1 MSVHDFFLLLHL
13 VLFVYWL
20 GGDLGVFYSSGF
32 VVNEK
37 LGKETRL
44 VAAKIMM
51 NLDLFPRIC
60 MSLMLT
66 VGGILTEFKGLE
78 HPLWQMAGIVALGP
92 FWLAM
97 VLTIHFQ
104 HGSPLAQ
111 RLTRFDYWFRW
122 AMIIAIIASVTYSVS
137 TGRLAPAPWVG
148 GKLLIF
154 AFLIFCGLMIRM
166 ALTPFIDGMRAIGAD
181 AVTAASN
188 AGMRQSLGRVRPW
201 VLAIWVGLIVE
212 AYLGIV
218 EPGGSTQLA
227 LLFVG

>member
-1 MSVHDFFLLLHL
+1 MSAHDFLLLVHL
-13 VLFVYWL
+13 LLFVYWL

-32 VVNEK
+32 VIDGT

-51 NLDLFPRIC
+51 NLDLVPRIC

-66 VGGILTEFKGLE
+66 VGGLLTEFKGLE
-78 HPLWQMAGIVALGP
+78 HPLWQMVGIIALGP
-92 FWLAM
+92 LWLAM

-104 HGSPLAQ
+104 HGSALAQ
-111 RLTRFDYWFRW
+111 KLTRFDYIFRW
-122 AMIIAIIASVTYSVS
+122 VMIMAIIASVAYSFS

-148 GKLLIF
+148 AKLLVF

-181 AVTAASN
+181 AVTEASN
-188 AGMRQSLGRVRPW
+188 DGMRASLGKVRPW
-201 VLAIWVGLIVE
+201 VLAIWAGLIVE
-212 AYLGIV
+212 AYLGIA
-218 EPGGSTQLA
+218 EPGGAQRLA
-227 LLFVG
+227 LLFGG